1 MKSIIFATILSVLVA
16 LNLNAQ
22 FKGSIQITQE
32 DGRKTYRQNGNHL
45 THKQLC
51 EILRS
56 NTESIKE
63 CNKSVC
69 IDATAGFFIIPG
81 FLSLIAGVGCSSL
94 SLIAYVSHH
103 DDQAIIYRNCA
114 GIGLLAG
121 PGLIIIGSK
130 IAGKSQPHLIKSI
143 NNYNNTS
150 ITPRSEIITLGVGLT
165 GDGVGLR
172 LIF

>member
-1 MKSIIFATILSVLVA
+1 MKSIVLTTVLSVLVA

-22 FKGSIQITQE
+22 FKGSIQIAIE
-32 DGRKTYRQNGNHL
+32 GGRKTYLQNGNHL

-51 EILRS
+51 EILRL

-63 CNKSVC
+63 CNKSVNL
-69 IDATAGFFIIPG
+69 DVTAGFFIIPG
-81 FLSLIAGVGCSSL
+81 FLSLIAGVGCSGL

-103 DDQAIIYRNCA
+103 DDQAIIYAKCT
-114 GIGLLAG
+114 GIALLSG

-130 IAGKSQPHLIKSI
+130 IAGHSQAHLKKSI
-143 NNYNNTS
+143 NNYNNTG
-150 ITPRSEIITLGVGLT
+150 ITPRPEIITIGVGLT

-172 LIF
+172 LRF

>member
-1 MKSIIFATILSVLVA
+1 MKSIIFTTILSVLVA
-16 LNLNAQ
+16 LNLNGQ
-22 FKGSIQITQE
+22 FKGSIQITHE
-32 DGRKTYRQNGNHL
+32 DGRKTYQQNGNHL

-81 FLSLIAGVGCSSL
+81 FLSFVTGAGCSGFA
-94 SLIAYVSHH
+94 LIAYVSHH

-130 IAGKSQPHLIKSI
+130 IAGKSQPHLMKSI
-143 NNYNNTS
+143 NNYNNTA
-150 ITPRSEIITLGVGLT
+150 ITQRPEIISVGVGLT
-165 GDGVGLR
+165 GNGVGLR
-172 LIF
+172 LRF